1 MFLFNMKG
9 AIMPI
14 RLVELHPIIVH
25 FPIALL
31 TISVILDGIALFVR
45 RWNLV
50 YAATWT
56 LFFGVVGALAAGF
69 SGQISESNT
78 NTSSVSAILSLH
90 KTLGFA
96 TGFVFALLLLIRLIV
111 LAPHILE
118 AYRAQ
123 IPLAGKIGDTLYAI
137 FPRVRSKTLPVSLI
151 VAYFIGSI
159 IGLVLLTLTGY
170 YGGLMVYEH
179 GVGTQAMI
187 HMARLLPL

>member
-1 MFLFNMKG
+1 
-9 AIMPI
+9 MPI

-31 TISVILDGIALFVR
+31 TISVILDVIALFIR
-45 RWNLV
+45 RWNVV
-50 YAATWT
+50 YAATWL
-56 LFFGVVGALAAGF
+56 LFFGVIGALAAGLT
-69 SGQISESNT
+69 GQISESHA
-78 NTSSVSAILSLH
+78 NTSAVAAILSLH

-96 TGFVFALLLLIRLIV
+96 TGFVFALLLLVRLMV

-137 FPRVRSKTLPVSLI
+137 FPRVRSKNLPVFLI
-151 VAYFIGSI
+151 VVYFIGSI

-170 YGGLMVYEH
+170 YGGVMVYEH
-179 GVGTQAMI
+179 GVGTQAFI
-187 HMARLLPL
+187 HAAHLLLPQ